1 MIEEE
6 LIMSD
11 IKHQIMD
18 EIEKNSDVFIK
29 ASSIQYRIRCP
40 ICGDSPKNPKDAHCY
55 IKCSYDPNEPL
66 LFNCFLCNA
75 GGVVSET
82 FLEKLGV
89 SSDLRN
95 QINNRRFNKIAS
107 LKNFHDAIN
116 IVSPNASDALASPQ
130 ARYITS
136 RLGEGFTIDDFEN
149 FKIVWDLNNI
159 FPYITDRRIKNSMPS
174 NMNSISF
181 LSDDKSSLLT
191 RYFSDEGSRWRKIK
205 IFPSENR
212 SFYTIKAT
220 LDLFT
225 NDDIEVNMAEGVMD
239 VLSIYKNF
247 RSCDNSVFIAT
258 LGSDYISGIDY
269 IILKGL
275 IGYNVTLRIYIDSDV
290 NERDLKYRLKKYKW
304 LFNNIY
310 IMKNIKS
317 KDVGVTID
325 KIKLVESK
333 I

>member
-1 MIEEE
+1 
-6 LIMSD
+6 MSD
-11 IKHQIMD
+11 IKHQIMN

-55 IKCSYDPNEPL
+55 IKCSYDPDEPL

-75 GGVVSET
+75 GGVVSEM

-89 SSDLRN
+89 SSDLCN
-95 QINNRRFNKIAS
+95 QVNNRRFNKIAS
-107 LKNFHDAIN
+107 LKNFHNAIN
-116 IVSPNASDALASPQ
+116 IGSPKASDALVSPQ
-130 ARYITS
+130 ARYIAS
-136 RLGEGFTIDDFEN
+136 RLGGGFTIDDLEN
-149 FKIVWDLNNI
+149 FKIIWDLNNI
-159 FPYITDRRIKNSMPS
+159 YPYITDRRVRNSMPS

-191 RYFSDEGSRWRKIK
+191 RYFSDDGSRWRKIK

-225 NDDIEVNMAEGVMD
+225 SEDIEVNIAEGVLD
-239 VLSIYKNF
+239 VLSVYKNF
-247 RSCDNSVFIAT
+247 NECDNSIFIAT
-258 LGSDYISGIDY
+258 LGSDYISGIEY
-269 IILKGL
+269 TILKGL
-275 IGYNVTLRIYIDSDV
+275 IGFNVTLKIYIDSDV
-290 NERDLKYRLKKYKW
+290 DEQSLKRRLKKYKW
-304 LFNNIY
+304 LFKNIY
-310 IMKNIKS
+310 VLKNIKS

-325 KIKLVESK
+325 KIKLIKSK